1 MSKMEREKMYH
12 QVEVVCD
19 NCATKLK
26 VMTKE
31 LYYDSKTKLR
41 VEGFECKH
49 CGAVYVTV
57 ISDNKLR
64 AMINRL
70 QEKQAELQRAVKSQG
85 NDYQFYD
92 MNNRSIPKDVVR
104 RWQKKIITL
113 KKEVDAMIS
122 RNKSYELLLKE
133 KYLLKEGEVRAY
145 VYSKSE

>member
-1 MSKMEREKMYH
+1 MSRMEREKMHH

-19 NCATKLK
+19 NCARELK

-41 VEGFECKH
+41 VEGFECKY
-49 CGAVYVTV
+49 CGAVYVTL

-70 QEKQAELQRAVKSQG
+70 QEKQVELQQSVKSQG
-85 NDYQFYD
+85 NDYQYYD
-92 MNNRSIPKDVVR
+92 MNNRSIPQDVVR
-104 RWQKKIITL
+104 RWQKKIVTL
-113 KKEVDAMIS
+113 KKEIDTMID

-133 KYLLKEGEVRAY
+133 KYLMREGEVRDY
-145 VYSKSE
+145 VYSKSK

>member
-1 MSKMEREKMYH
+1 MSRMEREKMHH

-19 NCATKLK
+19 NCARELK

-49 CGAVYVTV
+49 CGAIYVTL

-70 QEKQAELQRAVKSQG
+70 QEKQVELQQSVKSQG
-85 NDYQFYD
+85 NDYQYYD
-92 MNNRSIPKDVVR
+92 MNNRSIPQDVVR
-104 RWQKKIITL
+104 RWQKKIVTL
-113 KKEVDAMIS
+113 KREVDTMID

-133 KYLLKEGEVRAY
+133 KYLMKEGEVRDY
-145 VYSKSE
+145 VYSKAK

>member
-1 MSKMEREKMYH
+1 MSRMEREKMNH

-19 NCATKLK
+19 NCARELK

-49 CGAVYVTV
+49 CGAIYVTL

-70 QEKQAELQRAVKSQG
+70 QEKQAELQQAVKSQG
-85 NDYQFYD
+85 NDYQYYD
-92 MNNRSIPKDVVR
+92 MNNRSIPQDVVR

-113 KKEVDAMIS
+113 KKEVDTMID
-122 RNKSYELLLKE
+122 RNKSYELLLRE
-133 KYLLKEGEVRAY
+133 KYLMKEGDVRAY
-145 VYSKSE
+145 VYSKTK

>member
-1 MSKMEREKMYH
+1 MSRKEREKMHH

-19 NCATKLK
+19 NCGAALK

-41 VEGFECKH
+41 VEGFECKK
-49 CGAVYVTV
+49 CGTTYVTL

-70 QEKQAELQRAVKSQG
+70 QEKQYELQQAVKSQG

-92 MNNRSIPKDVVR
+92 MNNRSIPQDVVR
-104 RWQKKIITL
+104 RWQTKIVKL
-113 KKEVDAMIS
+113 KKEVDSMIS
-122 RNKSYELLLKE
+122 RNKSYELLLRE
-133 KYLLKEGEVRAY
+133 KYLMKEGDVRAY
-145 VYSKSE
+145 VYSKTK

>member
-1 MSKMEREKMYH
+1 MSRMEREKMYH

-19 NCATKLK
+19 NCASEIR
-26 VMTKE
+26 VRTKE

-41 VEGFECKH
+41 VEGFECNK
-49 CGAVYVTV
+49 CGAIYVTL

-64 AMINRL
+64 AMIHRL
-70 QEKQAELQRAVKSQG
+70 QEKQEELQYAVKLQG
-85 NDYQFYD
+85 NEYQFYD
-92 MNNRSIPKDVVR
+92 INNRSIPQDVVR

-113 KKEVDAMIS
+113 KKEVDSMIS

-133 KYLLKEGEVRAY
+133 KYLMKEGEVRDY